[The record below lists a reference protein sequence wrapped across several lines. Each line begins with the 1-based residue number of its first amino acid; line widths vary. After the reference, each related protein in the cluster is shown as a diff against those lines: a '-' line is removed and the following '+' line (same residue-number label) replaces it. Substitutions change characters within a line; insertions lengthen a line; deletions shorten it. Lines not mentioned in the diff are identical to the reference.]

1 MRFDTEASSF
11 LFVFELWLGPG
22 VADTLD
28 AKVEPNAYSITDGS
42 YAVFRRSLF
51 MNVDNSAWERA
62 HAYLA
67 YGFTDAG
74 QQAVANVGYV
84 AVNANLRNKMEQ
96 RIAEKG
102 NAQADYVPVP
112 PSMCWNGTEL
122 FEDAYTNEF
131 GNPKAG
137 SVTSE
142 AGQPAC
148 EFCLPGTY
156 ALQGSTNC
164 SSCAKNSIAAAP
176 GAGRCDACA
185 AGYQT
190 EASAQRRGALKPR
203 PKDIAFYNRT
213 NSSYSVNRPYPQLLP
228 GFYSTR
234 EEPLSVYKCKEE
246 DVCLGGDPESCE
258 GGVSLMSLEGFR
270 CKSNPNGKSIL
281 QAFGAMVCWE
291 GGEHNTLVILSVF
304 AILLFPV
311 MHLTLTGYA
320 SLCFGPL
327 SVKYG
332 LKFTNAVR
340 FLTGRM
346 QPEAWQHMQLD
357 WSQVRNFLV
366 SLAPVLAS
374 SNYGAQV
381 TLILAVFVLC
391 IIAIFTATLWLLIAL
406 AGYKVVN
413 HLRKR
418 SAYDVFLTHHKAAA
432 ALSARHLKTLFNM
445 CTTLNV
451 FLDVDELDNLDNLSF
466 AVKHTR
472 KLLVMLTSDV
482 LRRPWCAVEIG
493 TAYLNKV
500 PLGVVQINADN
511 VDLSDDFITDVVE
524 NFTAADKGIF
534 AKAGITVQDGQPGT
548 QELLGFMKKPK
559 VVPLDSEKVV
569 YIVFNTRDD
578 FQCSVAFQ
586 LRHLFRQQ
594 GWNSILF
601 CGSSGH
607 RDSSRFH
614 QRSRSRIY
622 DGPEELQGNFSELLP
637 IKQKAVA
644 VVLMSKGLPWDPI
657 AAIAPGCHTEEL
669 ASALSLGDKGH
680 VRPRVNA
687 LGVVV
692 ADVATSALTERS
704 YSLCYPEQNQ
714 NLLRQ
719 EFSIVQERALK
730 EYSRRAIKV
739 EEQGTY
745 ASGCYPPGS
754 SVEVPSV
761 SEKSEKSEKS
771 ERVPLHRGVLLGTW
785 AQRGTGPVPIKAVAR
800 PILRPVRPILR
811 PQTVFSRPTGAAGGA
826 GGARPV
832 SAQGSAGKA
841 AILPQKV
848 KAEPNEPEK
857 VAEPSVQPKG
867 KEGSQTGQTD
877 QTGLKESQDVFLY
890 YWDERDGDEQKGW
903 WFGNELGGLEVWAC
917 HLSDAQEPP
926 RRGWKVPWDNPNPNA
941 PELIGVEPA
950 EGESATEPTEPATEP
965 PAAEASAREEVAG
978 LEEKMRP
985 VWARCTE
992 ALKDG
997 GNLEEL
1003 QQVLAKHQQSIIELG
1018 QRLQDQISEARKN
1031 APKDVPALVK
1041 LQPTLRAIQARLATE
1056 QRKAKTQLDK
1066 PKAMQVKVEPE
1077 SSKEAEAKTAP
1088 KTVPP
1093 KTVPPKVTEKPV
1105 ITQQF
1110 VKVPKPAETEPTQT
1124 AESSLETEQELESA
1138 NKKLTPLRNFR
1149 AQFKEKAEAKQSTQN
1164 LENSLAE
1171 IELEVE
1177 KASMVLTLSSQV
1189 QLHEEEVQ
1197 IAERSL
1203 KEASQSLAKW
1213 KSQLFQRLPNSR
1225 GAAADELRQL
1235 SKKGQEHQGKID
1247 QLFQQ
1252 IRAQRAGLQA
1262 RRTVKEANEKVAQAE
1277 ETLIKCSEAED
1288 GQRALRRGGGTVGRR
1303 NRGSKEDPDE
1313 SGPALAACDA
1323 AVKAASMAHAAASL
1337 FLKRKIAEVKKMAIE
1352 SSPAEEMEKLR
1363 ERAEDCLK
1371 KIEAFRKDTEERR
1384 ANDNLAESGT
1394 WWQGLDAK
1402 LEDLKEALEEA
1413 PKEQKVLSQAMAE
1426 ASKLLVTSEAPMAQK
1441 QDMKSR
1447 LATINQ
1453 GAAKHRSAMAH
1464 ASRLLKGKEQ
1474 LEDQQQRTAQLEA
1487 QLMHL
1492 QEMSDSIYA

>member
-1 MRFDTEASSF
+1 AICLAGGSSE
-11 LFVFELWLGPG
+11 LCTNLACQLGSCKSSTGVKVVLWLTADRYRDMLRCFGLILWATWSSQSVAQTTLTVAGSSTVYPVVSGWASVPSIQSAYSLTVEGGGSSTGARRVCAPYNDSTHVDIGTMSRNWRDKEAVRLDDGYTLECKATKQRVTQIQVGVDGLAVVAAKNSAGHNCLTATLGGLTRAQLRWMFSDYSNSQLASGGVDLSSVVPNDDGDNIKEWSDLHADCEEVPINAYGPGTQSGTHDFFAEVVLSDYEEPENFAVCAHNLNVDLESKTTDAEITTFIQTLRPVNCYMESEDDEKILHWVLKDHGGIAYFGFAYYSTNSATLTVARIAEDQVKG

-122 FEDAYTNEF
+122 FEEAYTNEF
-131 GNPKAG
+131 GNPKVRYSCQPCQAGFYKQLNTPTKCDPCQAG

-190 EASAQRRGALKPR
+190 ETTGSSACLRCGLGTYRTMADDSCLQCPAGLTTAFMAAENLTDCVCEAKSYKTQAGQCAACPRGMSCAVGS
-203 PKDIAFYNRT
+203 DIAFYNRT

-258 GGVSLMSLEGFR
+258 GGLVDLVCSRCPDGQERKDGGCEDCEASGFLIVILGGVAGLCGVIVMHVLTNWPLVKGNRTVMTAVYFGGMAATVVLTFGVYGTLDSVWGPPMSTFIPSFGLLRMDMDFLSFSCVTGRKSFIAEYVVKLFAFPITVCAVIFGSFILSLIPKLKRYASFNASAVVNSAGFLMSALFVSVSLMSLEGFR

-346 QPEAWQHMQLD
+346 QPDYVMFSFW
-357 WSQVRNFLV
+357 WNVRNFLV

-381 TLILAVFVLC
+381 TLILAVFVLWLIGQSKTQCWRFDVLNLLDTVVSGLQIMMLCFFGLLASDDTVDRAMIGWC

-500 PLGVVQINADN
+500 PLRVVQINADN

-534 AKAGITVQDGQPGT
+534 AKAGITVQDLHKAYQYLATMSRTTFYLNIPDETMQLDSVMKAAGK
-548 QELLGFMKKPK
+548 ELLGFMKKPK

-601 CGSSGH
+601 CGSSG
-607 RDSSRFH
+607 FH

-657 AAIAPGCHTEEL
+657 AVSAAATIKRTGMGVLTVLSQESFWKPEEDYYQDLQDGKIFSPEELNLIQAIAPGCHTEEL
-669 ASALSLGDKGH
+669 ASALGPLYKILAWAVS
-680 VRPRVNA
+680 
-687 LGVVV
+687 
-692 ADVATSALTERS
+692 
-704 YSLCYPEQNQ
+704 PEQNQ

-761 SEKSEKSEKS
+761 SEKSEKSE
-771 ERVPLHRGVLLGTW
+771 RVETTETPRE
-785 AQRGTGPVPIKAVAR
+785 
-800 PILRPVRPILR
+800 
-811 PQTVFSRPTGAAGGA
+811 
-826 GGARPV
+826 
-832 SAQGSAGKA
+832 
-841 AILPQKV
+841 AI
-848 KAEPNEPEK
+848 
-857 VAEPSVQPKG
+857 
-867 KEGSQTGQTD
+867 
-877 QTGLKESQDVFLY
+877 
-890 YWDERDGDEQKGW
+890 
-903 WFGNELGGLEVWAC
+903 
-917 HLSDAQEPP
+917 
-926 RRGWKVPWDNPNPNA
+926 
-941 PELIGVEPA
+941 
-950 EGESATEPTEPATEP
+950 
-965 PAAEASAREEVAG
+965 
-978 LEEKMRP
+978 
-985 VWARCTE
+985 
-992 ALKDG
+992 
-997 GNLEEL
+997 
-1003 QQVLAKHQQSIIELG
+1003 
-1018 QRLQDQISEARKN
+1018 IS
-1031 APKDVPALVK
+1031 
-1041 LQPTLRAIQARLATE
+1041 
-1056 QRKAKTQLDK
+1056 
-1066 PKAMQVKVEPE
+1066 
-1077 SSKEAEAKTAP
+1077 
-1088 KTVPP
+1088 
-1093 KTVPPKVTEKPV
+1093 
-1105 ITQQF
+1105 
-1110 VKVPKPAETEPTQT
+1110 
-1124 AESSLETEQELESA
+1124 
-1138 NKKLTPLRNFR
+1138 
-1149 AQFKEKAEAKQSTQN
+1149 
-1164 LENSLAE
+1164 
-1171 IELEVE
+1171 
-1177 KASMVLTLSSQV
+1177 
-1189 QLHEEEVQ
+1189 
-1197 IAERSL
+1197 
-1203 KEASQSLAKW
+1203 
-1213 KSQLFQRLPNSR
+1213 
-1225 GAAADELRQL
+1225 
-1235 SKKGQEHQGKID
+1235 
-1247 QLFQQ
+1247 
-1252 IRAQRAGLQA
+1252 
-1262 RRTVKEANEKVAQAE
+1262 
-1277 ETLIKCSEAED
+1277 
-1288 GQRALRRGGGTVGRR
+1288 
-1303 NRGSKEDPDE
+1303 
-1313 SGPALAACDA
+1313 CD
-1323 AVKAASMAHAAASL
+1323 
-1337 FLKRKIAEVKKMAIE
+1337 F
-1352 SSPAEEMEKLR
+1352 
-1363 ERAEDCLK
+1363 
-1371 KIEAFRKDTEERR
+1371 
-1384 ANDNLAESGT
+1384 
-1394 WWQGLDAK
+1394 
-1402 LEDLKEALEEA
+1402 
-1413 PKEQKVLSQAMAE
+1413 
-1426 ASKLLVTSEAPMAQK
+1426 
-1441 QDMKSR
+1441 
-1447 LATINQ
+1447 
-1453 GAAKHRSAMAH
+1453 
-1464 ASRLLKGKEQ
+1464 
-1474 LEDQQQRTAQLEA
+1474 
-1487 QLMHL
+1487 
-1492 QEMSDSIYA
+1492 